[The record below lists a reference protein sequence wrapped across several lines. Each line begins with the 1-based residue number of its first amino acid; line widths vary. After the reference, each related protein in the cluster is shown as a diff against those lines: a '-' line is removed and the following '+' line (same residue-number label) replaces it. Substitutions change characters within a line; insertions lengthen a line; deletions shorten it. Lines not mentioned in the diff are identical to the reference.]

1 GAEPRPAPAE
11 ADGTAPSAPPE
22 ADGDADGDADGA
34 ARRCG
39 AVGAA
44 LAVGVPPDRSSSAEA
59 RRPSGSAASVPT
71 VVSTAQATAPTTA
84 RRWRRCRGRTPGRAA
99 PGRRGP
105 LPSAGTPADGSGV
118 GGGGAVRG
126 VGAGSGVRE
135 SWALPVGSG
144 AREFGALPVGSGAR
158 EFRSEEHT
166 SELQSRENLVCRLL
180 LEKK

>member
-1 GAEPRPAPAE
+1 
-11 ADGTAPSAPPE
+11 
-22 ADGDADGDADGA
+22 DADGA

-84 RRWRRCRGRTPGRAA
+84 TRLRRYQGRTPGRAA

-105 LPSAGTPADGSGV
+105 LTSAGTPGDGAGG
-118 GGGGAVRG
+118 GGGGAVGG

-144 AREFGALPVGSGAR
+144 AREFGAPSADSGEPESWASSAGSGTGAA
-158 EFRSEEHT
+158 
-166 SELQSRENLVCRLL
+166 
-180 LEKK
+180 